1 MIMAHPK
8 TTGKKA
14 ASSAGKL
21 LSKSKSKIVKRVVAS
36 DLSQKHGRKHR
47 R

>member
-1 MIMAHPK
+1 MAHSK

-21 LSKSKSKIVKRVVAS
+21 LRKSKSKIIKRVAAS
-36 DLSQKHGRKHR
+36 DLSQRHGKKHKR
-47 R
+47 